1 MAEWTRLYDAILNGK
16 DKDALAVTEEALNQG
31 VEPLELVNQ
40 YMVPAMDEV
49 GKRFEEEEYFIPEML
64 LSARAMEKSLG
75 LIQPR
80 LAASGTQPIG
90 RVAIGTVK
98 GDQHDIGKN
107 LVRSMLQGGGF
118 EVHDLGMDVPYEK
131 FIQAVKEKNVNII
144 CLSTLLTTT
153 MPAMKMVIENLK
165 TAGLRDK
172 VKIMVGGAPVTPEF
186 AQQIGAD
193 CYGDSAYSAV
203 KLARELVVA

>member
-1 MAEWTRLYDAILNGK
+1 MSDWNRLYDAILNGN
-16 DKDALAVTEEALNQG
+16 DKTAVAVTEEALAQN

-49 GKRFEEEEYFIPEML
+49 GRRFEEEEYFIPEML
-64 LSARAMEKSLG
+64 LSARAMEKSLS

-80 LAASGTQPIG
+80 LAASGTKPLG

-118 EVHDLGMDVPYEK
+118 EVYDLGMDVPSEK
-131 FIQAVKEKNVNII
+131 FIDTVREKDVNIV

-153 MPAMKMVIENLK
+153 MPAMKIVIDNLVQ
-165 TAGLRDK
+165 AGLRDR
-172 VKIMVGGAPVTPEF
+172 VKIMVGGAPITTEF

-203 KLARELVVA
+203 KLARELLAG

>member
-1 MAEWTRLYDAILNGK
+1 MSEWNSLYDAILTGD
-16 DKDALAVTEEALNQG
+16 DKTATAVTEEALEKG
-31 VEPLELVNQ
+31 AEPLELVNQ

-64 LSARAMEKSLG
+64 LSARAMERSLA

-80 LAASGTQPIG
+80 LAASGAKPIG

-118 EVHDLGMDVPYEK
+118 EVYDLGMDVPHEK
-131 FIQAVKEKNVNII
+131 FIEAIQEKDVNIV

-153 MPAMKMVIENLK
+153 MPSMKTIIDNIQQ
-165 TAGLRDK
+165 AGLRDRVK
-172 VKIMVGGAPVTPEF
+172 VMVGGAPITPEF
-186 AQQIGAD
+186 ADQIGAD

-203 KLARELVVA
+203 KLARNLISA

>member
-1 MAEWTRLYDAILNGK
+1 MSEWKQLYDAILNG
-16 DKDALAVTEEALNQG
+16 DAKAASATTEEALEKG
-31 VEPLELVNQ
+31 ADPLDLVNQ

-64 LSARAMEKSLG
+64 LSARAMEKALN

-80 LAASGTQPIG
+80 LAASGAKPVA

-118 EVHDLGMDVPYEK
+118 EVYDLGMDVPYEK
-131 FIQAVKEKNVNII
+131 FIDTVKEKDINIV

-153 MPAMKMVIENLK
+153 MPAMKTVIERLRE
-165 TAGLRDK
+165 AGLRDK
-172 VKIMVGGAPVTPEF
+172 VKIMVGGAPITKEF

-203 KLARELVVA
+203 RLARELIAS

>member
-1 MAEWTRLYDAILNGK
+1 MSEWKKLYDAILNGD
-16 DKDALAVTEEALNQG
+16 DKTALAVTEEALQKG
-31 VEPLELVNQ
+31 TQPLELVNQ

-64 LSARAMEKSLG
+64 LSARAMEKALG
-75 LIQPR
+75 LIQPQ
-80 LAASGTQPIG
+80 LAASGVQPIG

-118 EVHDLGMDVPYEK
+118 EVYDLGMDVPYEK
-131 FIQAVKEKNVNII
+131 FIDTVKEKEINIV

-153 MPAMKMVIENLK
+153 MPAMKTVIERLK
-165 TAGLRDK
+165 EAGLRSK
-172 VKIMVGGAPVTPEF
+172 VKIMVGGAPITQEF

-203 KLARELVVA
+203 RLARELVAS